1 MDRMFCIK
9 YGRGSMLINVD
20 TFFPAS
26 RARIRKLGKIIRM
39 DDTTDR
45 KYELLE
51 ILDGR
56 IRSIRDE
63 WFDLDAGLES
73 LHDQWMESAHQLNEQ
88 REVVR
93 MTEGRAAKDAARE
106 KRKRDE
112 DEERK
117 RRKIYHDAV
126 KRKKELERLYAALR
140 ENVGVIENEI

>member
-1 MDRMFCIK
+1 MDRLLCIK

-39 DDTTDR
+39 DDTADR

-56 IRSIRDE
+56 ILDIQVE
-63 WFDLDAGLES
+63 WCDLNAGLES

-88 REVVR
+88 HEVVR
-93 MTEGRAAKDAARE
+93 MTEGRAAKDAAKE

-112 DEERK
+112 EEERK
-117 RRKIYHDAV
+117 RRKIYRDAV

-140 ENVGVIENEI
+140 EDVRVIENDI

>member
-1 MDRMFCIK
+1 MDRLFCIK
-9 YGRGSMLINVD
+9 YGRGTMLINVD

-26 RARIRKLGKIIRM
+26 RARIRKHRKSMRT
-39 DDTTDR
+39 DDTADR

-56 IRSIRDE
+56 ILDIRVE
-63 WFDLDAGLES
+63 WCDLNAGLES

-112 DEERK
+112 EEERK
-117 RRKIYHDAV
+117 RRKIYHDTV

-140 ENVGVIENEI
+140 ENVKVIEREV